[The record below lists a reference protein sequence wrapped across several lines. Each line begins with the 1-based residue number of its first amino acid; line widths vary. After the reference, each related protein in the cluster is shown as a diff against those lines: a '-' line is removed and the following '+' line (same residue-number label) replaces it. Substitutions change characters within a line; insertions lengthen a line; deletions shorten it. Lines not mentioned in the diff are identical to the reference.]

1 MTKREALYKRLF
13 SIFLS
18 LACVLSSFGATVV
31 AQGPWYL
38 KSDTWKP
45 GVYEWKGLGKVI
57 TPSITNWSGYDRVSV
72 DLVNEGAGGNRV
84 YMFLASPGTPH
95 PEKFVVNT
103 GAPGHRFR
111 RWVIPLSKLPSAV
124 SISNITQIVFSS
136 KKGTD
141 LRLHIS
147 NVRLLK
153 KGESSGGGT
162 FKEAPA
168 DNPAMRDIVRR
179 TVDERSKERSAVH
192 TLALDRFMR
201 TCTEAGTVQNG
212 VAFGWASSMKR
223 VMPRDDFSAEPAKT
237 LMLSLARNEKES
249 VQLVLASRGRDLSDV
264 RLRVPDLVSRS
275 GVVLASSN
283 VVCSVT
289 GYSEMCVA
297 PDYSYW
303 TTVKSSS
310 NTLCRV
316 SSRPILGWYPEALLD
331 FLESVDI
338 RNGDVQSF
346 WLRVRCPN
354 GQPAGVYRGS
364 VSVSWKDASG
374 KRYSRNIPL
383 GVRVYDFTLPLTPPV
398 PMNISFKPTT
408 RSESVSEDGI
418 AGNYYENERR
428 ISRDPENSANLAR
441 KKTREWAQFLADNLI
456 TIDYLY
462 PSVGPR
468 WQELVELKK
477 QGRLD
482 RFNLLYW
489 NQNSNVA
496 EGSAFLAEASRRYQK
511 AKELGLLENAVFYGM
526 DEIRPKH
533 FEKAR
538 GVIDAF
544 KRLFPEVPLVTTA
557 VDSSYGCSSP
567 LAKINEFIPVTVSYK
582 PEQAEKARSQGRR
595 VGWYICAGSDEIRPE
610 FFFAHDIIESRH
622 LMGATAV
629 KYRPDSF
636 LYYEIALWDSDRP
649 ITSGPFTEWSPESY
663 YFTSGDGNLT
673 ACGPGGKPLS
683 TVRLENFRDGLEDYH
698 YAKIL
703 EKRLA
708 DKPDAPWAGKARML
722 LAVPDEV
729 VTSLVAFTVE
739 PDVYQRWRDA
749 LAKTIEESK

>member
-1 MTKREALYKRLF
+1 MKSLSVLFALVA
-13 SIFLS
+13 SG
-18 LACVLSSFGATVV
+18 LSSFGATVV
-31 AQGPWYL
+31 AEGPWYL
-38 KSDTWKP
+38 KSDEWKP
-45 GVYEWKGLGKVI
+45 GVYEWKGLGKTI
-57 TPSITNWSGYDRVSV
+57 IPSVTDWSGYDRVSV

-84 YMFLASPGTPH
+84 YMFMASPGTPH
-95 PEKFVVNT
+95 PEKYVVNT

-111 RWVIPLSKLPSAV
+111 RWVIPLSNLPSAV
-124 SISNITQIVFSS
+124 SISNITEIAFSS
-136 KKGTD
+136 RKGTD

-153 KGESSGGGT
+153 KGERSGGGT
-162 FKEAPA
+162 FTEAPA
-168 DNPAMRDIVRR
+168 DNPTMRDLVRR
-179 TVDERSKERSAVH
+179 TVAGRAKERAAVH
-192 TLALDRFMR
+192 ALALDRFVR
-201 TCTEAGTVQNG
+201 TCAEAGTVQNG
-212 VAFGWASSMKR
+212 VAFGRASSMKR
-223 VMPRDDFSAEPAKT
+223 VMPRDDFSADPAKALT
-237 LMLSLARNEKES
+237 LSLARNEKES
-249 VQLVLASRGRDLSDV
+249 IQLVLASRERDLSDV
-264 RLRVPDLVSRS
+264 KLQVSDLVSRS
-275 GVVLASSN
+275 GAILASSN

-289 GYSEMCVA
+289 GYSEMRVA

-303 TTVKSSS
+303 TTVKSPS
-310 NTLCRV
+310 NTLYRV
-316 SSRPILGWYPEALLD
+316 SSRPVLGWYPEVLLD
-331 FLESVDI
+331 FLESVDV
-338 RNGDVQSF
+338 RAGDVQGF
-346 WLRVRCPN
+346 WLRVRCPA

-364 VSVSWKDASG
+364 ASVSWKDASG
-374 KRYSRNIPL
+374 KKHLRKIPF

-398 PMNISFKPTT
+398 PMNISFKPST
-408 RSESVSEDGI
+408 RSISVREDGI
-418 AGNYYENERR
+418 VGNYYEDERR
-428 ISRDPENSANLAR
+428 ICGDPENSANLAR
-441 KKTREWAQFLADNLI
+441 KRTREWAQFLADNLI

-468 WQELVELKK
+468 WKELVELKK

-482 RFNLLYW
+482 RFNLFYW
-489 NQNSNVA
+489 NQNSDIS

-567 LAKINEFIPVTVSYK
+567 LAKIDEFIPLTVSYR
-582 PEQAEKARSQGRR
+582 PEQADMARSQGRR
-595 VGWYICAGSDEIRPE
+595 VGWYICAGSDEVRPE

-636 LYYEIALWDSDRP
+636 LYYEIAIWDTDRP
-649 ITSGPFTEWSPESY
+649 ITSGPFTDWSPESY
-663 YFTSGDGNLT
+663 QFSSGDGNLT

-703 EKRLA
+703 KKRLA
-708 DKPDAPWAGKARML
+708 DHPNAPWAEKALKL

-729 VTSLVAFTVE
+729 VTSLVAFTVD
-739 PDVYQRWRDA
+739 PAVYQRWRDA
-749 LAKTIEESK
+749 LAEAIEKSK